1 MRKMEFSH
9 LGLTLEEKQG
19 VKVIQNGKS
28 YFARDWQLTDDVK
41 EVIETSIHHRFDKL
55 WVEGHPRG
63 WESHH
68 ICFSRSHSLP
78 WDYLI
83 GGEGVKKRD
92 RITVNKNHKG
102 ILDRERKK
110 GNLHFRKQNGIG
122 GHLEIDWVINTLIKV
137 IDALK

>member
-55 WVEGHPRG
+55 WVRRSPTWMGISSYLLFQKPFIALGLSYRRRG
-63 WESHH
+63 
-68 ICFSRSHSLP
+68 C
-78 WDYLI
+78 
-83 GGEGVKKRD
+83 
-92 RITVNKNHKG
+92 
-102 ILDRERKK
+102 
-110 GNLHFRKQNGIG
+110 
-122 GHLEIDWVINTLIKV
+122 
-137 IDALK
+137 